1 MKHFKRIY
9 LLKYFKPYFIIRLL
23 FILFLPVT
31 ILLSVESCKHDPIYS
46 DVCFDNEVLP
56 IFLNNCAISGCHDA
70 NTARAN
76 YVFTDY
82 DNIMKSGISSRNA
95 SGSKV
100 YQAISGSLFAEKMPP
115 DGALPTEKITLIR
128 SWIEAG
134 AKSGDCNASM
144 CDTNQFTYGITVKSI
159 IDTYC
164 VGCHKVGSPSNLNLD
179 GYTNVKAYLDVLGN
193 KDGLILDIQY
203 SLGNP
208 MPKTGKMPDCKITQM
223 MKWINAGYLNN

>member
-1 MKHFKRIY
+1 MKHFKLIC

-23 FILFLPVT
+23 FILSLPVT

-70 NTARAN
+70 NTARAD
-76 YVFTDY
+76 YIFTDY
-82 DNIMKSGISSRNA
+82 DNIMKSGVSPRNA

-128 SWIEAG
+128 SWIESG
-134 AKSGDCNASM
+134 AKSGDCYSAI
-144 CDTNQFTYGITVKSI
+144 CDTSQFSFSQNIKPI
-159 IDTYC
+159 FDTYC
-164 VGCHKVGSPSNLNLD
+164 VGCHKAGSPSNINFD
-179 GYTNVKAYLDVLGN
+179 GYSNIKTVLDLPGYISVLFQ
-193 KDGLILDIQY
+193 DIEY
-203 SLGNP
+203 VSANP
-208 MPKTGKMPDCKITQM
+208 MPKTGKMPDCKIIQM
-223 MKWINAGYLNN
+223 KKWINAGYLNN